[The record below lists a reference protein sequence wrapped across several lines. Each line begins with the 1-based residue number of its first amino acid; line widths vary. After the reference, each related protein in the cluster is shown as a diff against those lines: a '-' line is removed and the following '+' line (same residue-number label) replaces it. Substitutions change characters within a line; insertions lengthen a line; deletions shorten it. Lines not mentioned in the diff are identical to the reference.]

1 MMQEFVKKEMAELDR
16 VDAQAF
22 KQQEKF
28 PLVLVLDQLRSGL
41 NVGSFFRTADAMG
54 IEAVYCIGYTPIPPH
69 REILKTALGSTE
81 SVFWKH
87 FESIS
92 DALEGLKSKG
102 YRIIGLEQ
110 VHGSTFMD
118 DVNEITEP
126 TALVV
131 GNEVSGV
138 SEEAMKLC
146 DACWEIR
153 QFGTKHSMNVAVSGG
168 MAIHHWV
175 HLWRKGNGA

>member
-1 MMQEFVKKEMAELDR
+1 MMQDFVRKEMEELER
-16 VDAQAF
+16 VDASAF
-22 KQQEKF
+22 KNQKKF

-54 IEAVYCIGYTPIPPH
+54 IEAVYCIGYTPTPPH

-81 SVFWKH
+81 SVHWKH
-87 FESIS
+87 YDTVSV
-92 DALEGLKSKG
+92 ALKELKDKG

-110 VHGSTFMD
+110 VHGSTFMEE
-118 DVNEITEP
+118 VIEITEP

-138 SEEAMKLC
+138 SEEAIGLC

-168 MAIHHWV
+168 MAIHYWV

>member
-1 MMQEFVKKEMAELDR
+1 MMKDFVKKEMAELER
-16 VDAQAF
+16 VDADAF
-22 KQQEKF
+22 RGQHKF

-54 IEAVYCIGYTPIPPH
+54 IEAVYCIGYTPTPPH

-81 SVFWKH
+81 SVHWKH
-87 FESIS
+87 YDSIS
-92 DALEGLKSKG
+92 VALNDLKESG

-118 DVNEITEP
+118 EVNEITQP

-138 SEEAMKLC
+138 SEEAIGLC
-146 DACWEIR
+146 DTCWEIR